1 VLEKE
6 ELTDPEGNSHKGAAE
21 NAPLGTL
28 MSYAVHIPLISDH
41 IRV

>member
-1 VLEKE
+1 MLEKE

-28 MSYAVHIPLISDH
+28 NIMRRTHSFDLRTH
-41 IRV
+41 